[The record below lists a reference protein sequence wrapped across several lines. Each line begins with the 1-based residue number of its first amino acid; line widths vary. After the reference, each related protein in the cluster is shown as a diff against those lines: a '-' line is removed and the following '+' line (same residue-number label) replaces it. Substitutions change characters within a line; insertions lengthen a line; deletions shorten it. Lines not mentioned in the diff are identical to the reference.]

1 MLQNNLPT
9 SFQEVIEIVEGLP
22 VDEQEM
28 LIEIIRQRLLEIR
41 RKLLVAEVAEAH
53 QAYQS
58 GDIRRGNTSDVM
70 KELDD

>member
-9 SFQEVIEIVEGLP
+9 SFQEAIEIVEGLP

-70 KELDD
+70 KELED

>member
-1 MLQNNLPT
+1 
-9 SFQEVIEIVEGLP
+9 
-22 VDEQEM
+22 M

-58 GDIRRGNTSDVM
+58 GDIRRGSTLDVM

>member
-58 GDIRRGNTSDVM
+58 GDIRRGNASDVM
-70 KELDD
+70 MELDD

>member
-58 GDIRRGNTSDVM
+58 GDIRRGNTSDVT